1 MKVYII
7 IDEYLDGERHS
18 DYCDCF
24 ANAEEALKYIADNQ
38 QDGHKLVVIEKEFA
52 DPFVIPQYVPH
63 YVPFCPYPQTPTEPY
78 PQTISPYYTT
88 TCSSE
93 QRKEADNE

>member
-7 IDEYLDGERHS
+7 IDRWLDGERHE

-24 ANAEEALKYIADNQ
+24 ASAEEALKYVADNQ
-38 QDGHKLVVIEKEFA
+38 KDGHKLVVVEKEFD
-52 DPFVIPQYVPH
+52 DPYAPQYVPQ
-63 YVPFCPYPQTPTEPY
+63 YVPICPCPQTPTVPY
-78 PQTISPYYTT
+78 PQPISPYYTT
-88 TCSSE
+88 TCSVE

>member
-52 DPFVIPQYVPH
+52 DSFVPQIAPIYP
-63 YVPFCPYPQTPTEPY
+63 YCPYTPITPL
-78 PQTISPYYTT
+78 SPYYHEQPYTT
-88 TCSSE
+88 ICSVE
-93 QRKEADNE
+93 QRKGADSE

>member
-1 MKVYII
+1 MKVFII
-7 IDEYLDGERHS
+7 VDEWQDYEDHS

-52 DPFVIPQYVPH
+52 DSYVPQIAPI
-63 YVPFCPYPQTPTEPY
+63 YPYCPYTPITPL
-78 PQTISPYYTT
+78 SPYYHEQPYTI
-88 TCSSE
+88 TCSVE
-93 QRKEADNE
+93 QRKEVDND